1 MKERRGRG
9 RGEGGGE
16 RREGGG
22 GGERIKVYIREDY
35 YHTDIKNFTRQFKPL
50 IGSLEGIN

>member
-1 MKERRGRG
+1 MCGG
-9 RGEGGGE
+9 GGGGGGE
-16 RREGGG
+16 KGGGGGEKG

-35 YHTDIKNFTRQFKPL
+35 HHTDIKNFTRQFKPL